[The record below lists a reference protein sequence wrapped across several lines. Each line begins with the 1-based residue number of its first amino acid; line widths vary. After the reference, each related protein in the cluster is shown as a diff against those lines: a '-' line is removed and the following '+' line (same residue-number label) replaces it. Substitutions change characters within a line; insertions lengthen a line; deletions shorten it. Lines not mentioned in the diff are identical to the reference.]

1 MGDGMNPD
9 DKDYERLAR
18 MMKEQ
23 GDLDEYTEEEL
34 AQFLQMVIQDAI
46 SQTMNEADSPEAI
59 AQRETE
65 ALFDRLGV
73 KR

>member
-23 GDLDEYTEEEL
+23 GDLDEYTEDE
-34 AQFLQMVIQDAI
+34 
-46 SQTMNEADSPEAI
+46 
-59 AQRETE
+59 
-65 ALFDRLGV
+65 
-73 KR
+73 